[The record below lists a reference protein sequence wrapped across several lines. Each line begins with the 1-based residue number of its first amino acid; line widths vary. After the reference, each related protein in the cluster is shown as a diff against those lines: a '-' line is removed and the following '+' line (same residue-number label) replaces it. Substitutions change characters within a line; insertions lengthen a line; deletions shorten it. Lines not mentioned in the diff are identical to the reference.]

1 MYLISPHQTWL
12 GAGTS
17 NSRFKISG
25 RSTVA
30 CLQACDPGCLL
41 TNNQFPHQATHL
53 KLSDLLAIFLHHRH
67 DAAAAG
73 GASTLR
79 EQLINSAAYG
89 YGGLM
94 VKMARFFRRPGF
106 AQLYMLTFN
115 ADDHELMSNYRR
127 PEDQKRMVVIL
138 SRGLYRDRLA
148 APVEASSEFMRKYPS
163 GRLMV
168 G

>member
-1 MYLISPHQTWL
+1 
-12 GAGTS
+12 
-17 NSRFKISG
+17 
-25 RSTVA
+25 
-30 CLQACDPGCLL
+30 
-41 TNNQFPHQATHL
+41 
-53 KLSDLLAIFLHHRH
+53 
-67 DAAAAG
+67 
-73 GASTLR
+73 
-79 EQLINSAAYG
+79 
-89 YGGLM
+89 
-94 VKMARFFRRPGF
+94 
-106 AQLYMLTFN
+106 MLTVN